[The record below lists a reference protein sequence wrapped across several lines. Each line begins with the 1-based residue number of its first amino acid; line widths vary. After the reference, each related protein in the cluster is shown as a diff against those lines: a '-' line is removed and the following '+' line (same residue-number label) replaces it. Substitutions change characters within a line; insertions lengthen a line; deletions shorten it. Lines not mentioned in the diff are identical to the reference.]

1 MEVFQIICLSFNF
14 QLLKTD
20 VFYVT
25 EGLNVSTH
33 DKGKSKDHSLF
44 LMKARK
50 TKLPWHTSIDL
61 HVLRYYSLYLK
72 QAFVS
77 QFISLSIEAKHEQ
90 IKYNLNV
97 SPISLLTAWIKETNL
112 L

>member
-44 LMKARK
+44 PMKAQK
-50 TKLPWHTSIDL
+50 TKLP
-61 HVLRYYSLYLK
+61 
-72 QAFVS
+72 
-77 QFISLSIEAKHEQ
+77 
-90 IKYNLNV
+90 
-97 SPISLLTAWIKETNL
+97 
-112 L
+112 